1 MVTRAISATES
12 GSADNHFVPS
22 VALGNNPIRIAT
34 AIVSTL
40 PLLALGSILVVL
52 FFNSLPAIKYNG
64 FHFLT
69 SKHWNPGNF
78 YANPVTTNGVTHP
91 ILANYGA
98 WPLIVGTLLS
108 SLIAITI
115 ALPLSVGAALIVAK
129 SLGPRLRNLLGVFF
143 ELLAGI
149 PSVIFGLWG
158 ALTLGPLLA
167 RDVYPLLARHIPNV
181 ILLKYFRGTTGSGEG
196 LLTSG
201 IVLAIMIV
209 PIIASTTR
217 DLFLQ
222 VPKLT
227 EDGASALGLTQWEVT
242 RNVTFP
248 WVSAGIIGATVL
260 GLARALGETMAVAM
274 ISGSVLGSLPTNIYS
289 TYTTIAATIVSQLDS
304 ALTDATGLAVD
315 TLAEVALIIM
325 VVTLLTNVGARILIK
340 KVSTTSLPVGRGI

>member
-1 MVTRAISATES
+1 MATQVKGFSEQS
-12 GSADNHFVPS
+12 GELDRFVPA
-22 VALGNNPIRIAT
+22 VADTRNPIRLISGT
-34 AIVSTL
+34 ISAI
-40 PLLALGSILVVL
+40 PLVALVAIIGVLLVQ
-52 FFNSLPAIKYNG
+52 SLPAIKYNG
-64 FHFLT
+64 LHFLT

-78 YANPVTTNGVTHP
+78 YANPVTTNGVYHP

-98 WPLIVGTLLS
+98 WPLIAGTLAS
-108 SLIAITI
+108 SFIALAI
-115 ALPLSVGAALIVAK
+115 ALPLSVGSALIVAK
-129 SLGPRLRNLLGVFF
+129 KLGPKLRNFLGVFF

-167 RDVYPLLARHIPNV
+167 RDVYPFFAHHAPNV
-181 ILLKYFRGTTGSGEG
+181 FLFKYFKGSTGSGEG

-201 IVLAIMIV
+201 IVLAIMII

-217 DLFLQ
+217 DLLLQ

-227 EDGASALGLTQWEVT
+227 EDGASALGMTQWEVT
-242 RNVTFP
+242 RKVTFP

-274 ISGSVLGSLPTNIYS
+274 ISGSVLGTLPPNIYS
-289 TYTTIAATIVSQLDS
+289 TFTSVAATIVSQLDS
-304 ALTDATGLAVD
+304 AQTDATGLAVE
-315 TLAEVALIIM
+315 TLAEAALLLM
-325 VVTLLTNVGARILIK
+325 LVTLLTNIGARILIK